1 MGRDDYQ
8 MADLAT
14 YIRIYDAAPNDDLVG
29 KRETAIKD
37 AITALRKA
45 TTASSLVEL
54 ASAAARSF
62 SDETTPDPLGAVVAT
77 AIKAKAPSFVREGR
91 EMEVSVISALTV
103 AGMLDV
109 PETASIVTIKDIIAA
124 TLWSALSF
132 QKPIDNVK
140 HEQLRQEMLVSARDR
155 VLSRGEVSRKR
166 TAPREVP
173 EFADGEIAQIAKS
186 LNVARTSITAL
197 TNNAALD
204 REEIDVL
211 WWAVSGRS
219 PVTSAAYGEVDPSA
233 RGLLRAVELGILMRR
248 LPSQAMRRLALSGVP
263 ALGDISFG
271 DLLAT
276 VGTIRELIVEKV
288 PAQETIRSNPIA
300 FPLLKAMLDG
310 TTSTPDIVKK
320 GDEWVGRALLETGLA
335 RLCETP
341 DPKL

>member
-1 MGRDDYQ
+1 

-14 YIRIYDAAPNDDLVG
+14 YIRIYDAAPDDDMVG

-37 AITALRKA
+37 AITALKKT
-45 TTASSLVEL
+45 TTAPGLIEL

-62 SDETTPDPLGAVVAT
+62 SDDTTPDPLGSAVAT
-77 AIKAKAPSFVREGR
+77 AIKVKAPSFVREER

-109 PETASIVTIKDIIAA
+109 AETASIVTIKDIIAA

-132 QKPIDNVK
+132 QKPVENVK
-140 HEQLRQEMLVSARDR
+140 HEQLRQEILVAARDR
-155 VLSRGEVSRKR
+155 VLNRGEVSRKR

-173 EFADGEIAQIAKS
+173 EFADGDTAQITKS
-186 LNVARTSITAL
+186 LNVARTSMTAL

-219 PVTSAAYGEVDPSA
+219 PITSGAYEDVEPPA
-233 RGLLRAVELGILMRR
+233 RGLLRAIELGVLMRR
-248 LPSQAMRRLALSGVP
+248 LPSKAMRRLALSGVP

-271 DLLAT
+271 DLLAA
-276 VGTIRELIVEKV
+276 VGNIREHLAEKV
-288 PAQETIRSNPIA
+288 PAQDTIRSNPIA
-300 FPLLKAMLDG
+300 FPLLTAVLDG
-310 TTSTPDIVKK
+310 TTATPAISKK